1 MLVLTRKAGETI
13 RIGNDVVIKVVQTG
27 RGSVRLG
34 IEAPAEMRIL
44 RGELLEWP
52 TERRAT
58 LDAAEAIDLE
68 CGDRPFVAEACVEPA
83 VHKTRFQSEE
93 EPLPGRS
100 IRRILNSYRTS
111 LAASAK

>member
-13 RIGNDVVIKVVQTG
+13 RIGTDVVIKVVQTC

-34 IEAPAEMRIL
+34 IEAPADMRIL
-44 RGELLEWP
+44 RGELGEWP
-52 TERRAT
+52 AERHATVDAVGT
-58 LDAAEAIDLE
+58 LDLE
-68 CGDRPFVAEACVEPA
+68 GGDRPLVAEACVEPE
-83 VHKTRFQSEE
+83 VKTRLKLDE

-100 IRRILNSYRTS
+100 IRRILNNYRTS